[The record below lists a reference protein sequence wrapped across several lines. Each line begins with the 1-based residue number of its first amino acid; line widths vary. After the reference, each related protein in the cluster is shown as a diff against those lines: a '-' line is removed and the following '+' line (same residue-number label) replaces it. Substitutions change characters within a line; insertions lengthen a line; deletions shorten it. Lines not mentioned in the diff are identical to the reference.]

1 MATNLRRATVARQTK
16 ETDIRVS
23 LCLDGSGRSRLAA
36 GIPFLEHMLTLFA
49 AHGLF
54 DLDIKATGDLDVDQH
69 HVVEDLG
76 IVLGQALAQALG
88 DKRGI
93 VRYGFSLLPMD
104 ETLVEVAL
112 DISGR
117 PYLAYGLK
125 LRQRRLAEFDTELV
139 VEFLR
144 AFSQAAGLT
153 LHLTQRAGGNTH
165 HVVEA
170 AFKGLGRAL
179 QAAVARNP
187 RVKGVPSTK
196 GKL

>member
-1 MATNLRRATVARQTK
+1 MAFSRRNAVVARQTK
-16 ETDIRVS
+16 ETNIRVK
-23 LCLDGSGRSRLAA
+23 LDLDGAGRSRLAI

-54 DLDIKATGDLDVDQH
+54 DLDVRAAGDLAVDQH

-76 IVLGQALAQALG
+76 LVLGQAMIRALG

-93 VRYGFSLLPMD
+93 VRYGWSLLPMD
-104 ETLVEVAL
+104 ESLVETAV

-125 LRQRRLAEFDTELV
+125 LRQRRLAGFDTELL

-144 AFSQAAGLT
+144 AFSQAGGLT
-153 LHLTQRAGGNTH
+153 LHISQRAGGNTH

-179 QAAVARNP
+179 QAAVARHP

>member
-1 MATNLRRATVARQTK
+1 MAFSRRSAVVARQTK
-16 ETDIRVS
+16 ETNIRVK
-23 LCLDGSGRSRLAA
+23 LDLDGAGRSRLAI

-54 DLDIKATGDLDVDQH
+54 DLEVRATGDLAVDQH

-76 IVLGQALAQALG
+76 LVLGQAMVRALG

-93 VRYGFSLLPMD
+93 VRYGWSLLPMD
-104 ETLVEVAL
+104 ESLVETAV

-117 PYLAYGLK
+117 PFLAYGLK
-125 LRQRRLAEFDTELV
+125 LRQRRLAGFDTELML
-139 VEFLR
+139 EFLR

-153 LHLTQRAGGNTH
+153 LHISQRAGGNTH
-165 HVVEA
+165 HVAEA

-179 QAAVARNP
+179 QAAVARHP

>member
-1 MATNLRRATVARQTK
+1 MATTKRRARVARRTR
-16 ETDIRVS
+16 ETDIRVD
-23 LCLDGSGRSRLAA
+23 LCLDGEGRSRLEI
-36 GIPFLEHMLTLFA
+36 GIPFFEHMLTLFA

-54 DLDIKATGDLDVDQH
+54 DLQVAARGDLEVDQH

-93 VRYGFSLLPMD
+93 VRYGSSLLPMD
-104 ETLVEVAL
+104 ETLVETAL
-112 DISGR
+112 DLSGR
-117 PYLAYGLK
+117 PFLAYGLK

-144 AFSQAAGLT
+144 ALTQAAGMT